1 MNYVSRRYRNI
12 NRFILHSI
20 SREKGGY
27 GMTARDKLFAYS
39 KIYDQEGSEA
49 LFLEAMRESIEH
61 HRTHCEFYDKLLKE
75 RGFSSEQIRTIK
87 DCSKIPTITAQFF
100 KYHEVLSV
108 SKDKIEVHATSSGT
122 QGQKSQIFLDAS
134 SIKLGTK
141 MAIKAIKYHGFISI
155 IPTNYLILGYEPKEG
170 NDMGNVKVALGMTR
184 FAPAK
189 EKVFAL
195 RAIGDR
201 YEIDYFGIMNAF
213 KRFSRQKLPVRILG
227 FPSYLYMLL
236 KMMKESGMKP
246 LKLNKK
252 SIVLTG
258 GGWKKYDDMAI
269 DKEELYL
276 MVEQFLGIPA
286 KNCRDFYS
294 AVEHSVAYPEC
305 EKHHMHVPIW
315 SRVIIR
321 DVKTLEPLG
330 LDKPGFLSF
339 ISPLVSS
346 VPISSILMGDMA
358 VLREGKKCGCGIETD
373 YFEILGRAGTASV
386 RSCAVAASE
395 YMKGD

>member
-1 MNYVSRRYRNI
+1 
-12 NRFILHSI
+12 
-20 SREKGGY
+20 
-27 GMTARDKLFAYS
+27 MTAREKLFDYS
-39 KIYDQEGSEA
+39 KIYDQKGSET
-49 LFLEAMRESIEH
+49 LFLEAMKESINH
-61 HRTHCEFYDKLLKE
+61 HRTHCEFYDKLLKYHN
-75 RGFSSEQIRTIK
+75 FSSEEIK
-87 DCSKIPTITAQFF
+87 SIEDCEKIPTITAEFF
-100 KYHEVLSV
+100 KHHEVLSV
-108 SKDKIEVHATSSGT
+108 KKEEIKIHATSSGT
-122 QGQKSQIFLDAS
+122 QGQKSQIFLDSA

-141 MAIKAIKYHGFISI
+141 MAIKAIKHHGFISI

-170 NDMGNVKVALGMTR
+170 NDMGNVKIALGMTR
-184 FAPAK
+184 FAPVK

-195 RAIGDR
+195 RAIGKG
-201 YEIDYFGIMNAF
+201 YEIDYFGIIDAF
-213 KRFSRQKLPVRILG
+213 KRFNRQKLPVRILG

-236 KMMKESGMKP
+236 KMMKDSGMKP
-246 LKLNKK
+246 LKLNKM

-258 GGWKKYDDMAI
+258 GGWKKFGDIAI
-269 DKEELYL
+269 DKDELYA
-276 MVEQFLGIPA
+276 MVEEFLGIPA

-330 LDKPGFLSF
+330 FNKPGFLNF

-346 VPISSILMGDMA
+346 MPISSILMGDMA
-358 VLREGKKCGCGIETD
+358 MLRDGKKCGCGIDTP
-373 YFEILGRAGTASV
+373 YFEVLGRAGTANV

-395 YMKGD
+395 YIKGD

>member
-1 MNYVSRRYRNI
+1 
-12 NRFILHSI
+12 
-20 SREKGGY
+20 
-27 GMTARDKLFAYS
+27 MTAREKLFAYS
-39 KIYDQEGSEA
+39 KIYDQKGSET
-49 LFLEAMRESIEH
+49 LFLEAMRESINH
-61 HRTHCEFYDKLLKE
+61 HRTHCEFYDKLLKD
-75 RGFSSEQIRTIK
+75 RNFSSEQIKSIE
-87 DCSKIPTITAQFF
+87 DCGKIPTITSEFF
-100 KYHEVLSV
+100 KHHEVLSV
-108 SKDKIEVHATSSGT
+108 KKEEIEIHATSSGT
-122 QGQKSQIFLDAS
+122 QGQKSQIFLDSA

-141 MAIKAIKYHGFISI
+141 MAIKAIKHHGLISI

-170 NDMGNVKVALGMTR
+170 NDMGNVKIALGMTR
-184 FAPAK
+184 FAPVK

-195 RAIGDR
+195 RAIGNG
-201 YEIDYFGIMNAF
+201 YEIDYFGIIDAF
-213 KRFSRQKLPVRILG
+213 KRFNRQKLPVRILG

-236 KMMKESGMKP
+236 KMMKDSGMKP
-246 LKLNKK
+246 LKLNKR
-252 SIVLTG
+252 SVVLTG
-258 GGWKKYDDMAI
+258 GGWKKFGDMAI
-269 DKEELYL
+269 DKNELYS
-276 MVEQFLGIPA
+276 MVEEFLGIPA

-330 LDKPGFLSF
+330 FNQPGFLNF
-339 ISPLVSS
+339 VSPLVSS

-358 VLREGKKCGCGIETD
+358 VLRDGKKCGCGIETP
-373 YFEILGRAGTASV
+373 YFEVLGRAGTANV

>member
-1 MNYVSRRYRNI
+1 MTT
-12 NRFILHSI
+12 
-20 SREKGGY
+20 REK
-27 GMTARDKLFAYS
+27 LFSYN
-39 KIYDQEGSEA
+39 KIYDQKGSET
-49 LFLEAMRESIEH
+49 LFVQAMKESIEH
-61 HRTHCEFYDKLLKE
+61 HRLNCPFYEKLLTK
-75 RGFSSEQIRTIK
+75 RSFSLDEIK
-87 DCSKIPTITAQFF
+87 SIEDCAKIPTIPAQFF
-100 KYHEVLSV
+100 KHHEILSIKKENV
-108 SKDKIEVHATSSGT
+108 EIHATSSGT
-122 QGQKSQIFLDAS
+122 QGEKSQIFLDND

-141 MAIKAIKYHGFISI
+141 MAIKAMKYHSFISI
-155 IPTNYLILGYEPKEG
+155 IPTNYIILGYEPKVG
-170 NDMGNVKVALGMTR
+170 NDMGNVKIALGMTR
-184 FAPAK
+184 FAPVK

-195 RAIGDR
+195 RPIGDN

-213 KRFSRQKLPVRILG
+213 QRFNRQRLPVRIFG

-236 KMMKESGMKP
+236 KNMKDSGMKP

-258 GGWKKYDDMAI
+258 GGWKKFNDLMI
-269 DKEELYL
+269 DKNDLYN
-276 MVEQFLGIPA
+276 MVEEFLGIPA

-305 EKHHMHVPIW
+305 ENHHMHVLIW

-330 LDKPGFLSF
+330 FDQPGFLSF

-358 VLREGKKCGCGIETD
+358 VLKDGRTCGCGIDTP
-373 YFEILGRAGTASV
+373 YFEVLGRAGTAKA
-386 RSCAVAASE
+386 RSCAIAASE
-395 YMKGD
+395 YMKSI